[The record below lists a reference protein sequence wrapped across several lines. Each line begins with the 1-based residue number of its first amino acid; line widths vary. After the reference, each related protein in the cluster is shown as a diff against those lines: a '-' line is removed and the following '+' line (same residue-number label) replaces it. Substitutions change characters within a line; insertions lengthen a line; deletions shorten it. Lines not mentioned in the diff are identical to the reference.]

1 MKILHIFILF
11 ILFVSLQTFG
21 FAQSNASQ
29 QSVSSNTVCSASS
42 EPAYPLHTVGRWIV
56 DANNQRVKLH
66 GVAWYG
72 AESTDFVV
80 AGLQLAD
87 LHLIAKRIRCM
98 GFNVVRLPWSNQMY
112 ESNPVVGDY
121 ALTVNPELQGMH
133 ALDIFDRVVKSL
145 TDAGLMVIL
154 DNHNS
159 NAEFCCGNDGN
170 TLWYNAQYPQSSWI
184 ADWQGMTRRYINNP
198 RVIGADLR
206 NEPRINATWG
216 GNPSTDWHAA
226 AQLGGN
232 AVLQVNPALLII
244 VEGVNYALNLTGV
257 ASLPIQLNVPN
268 RLVYSA
274 HDYSF
279 DHHGLQ
285 SYTDLEQELNH
296 NWGYIINP
304 GHTYTAPVWVGEF
317 GNCHTR
323 SICIS
328 DNSPSSG
335 GFWFQSLR
343 TYLAQYDIDWA
354 YWAVNGTESTGSRR
368 VYGSEETYGVLN
380 PYWNAPVVPSE
391 LDPFPVLNTLGAL
404 QAIMQPNQGPGLQ
417 SDYPPAVALTNP
429 LPGATFMLNSPIRIS
444 ADASLRT
451 DSHDRITSV
460 DFFANQKKLGSVT
473 TPPYTF
479 TWNNARPGQYDVSA
493 LVHTSEGADSTQSS
507 QHIAVNVVD
516 YAAYKTH
523 YGQSISINF
532 VSYNAI
538 PMTPAEVAGI
548 IPLSNWNQANGNSG
562 TLQHLLNEQGVA
574 TSTIVQWASHNT
586 YYLNIPDTPGNFRMM
601 RGYQDNTN
609 TIPTTIEV
617 SGLPHSMRR
626 FNVIVYFDGA
636 NTAADGVCCGGATR
650 SANYRIQTLQNGK
663 RLSGCGEP
671 IREGTIISGVDF
683 KTADFSGVFTQASG
697 DANGNYVVFQ
707 DCVGDGF
714 RLLPVHGGSTDN
726 QYRAPVNGIQILSV
740 PWIEVQ
746 ATMRNTPDGPVITG
760 NTYGNRAPIDVDSGI
775 YRLVDTV
782 KKVIIVSGS
791 FHLDNNG
798 AFTVPVQKQ
807 IPPGSYQ
814 LTVEAVD
821 VSGRRG
827 STTQTVTFP

>member
-1 MKILHIFILF
+1 MKTRRVFILL
-11 ILFVSLQTFG
+11 ILVVSVWSCG
-21 FAQSNASQ
+21 FAQSNLSQ
-29 QSVSSNTVCSASS
+29 PPVSSRTVCSSSS
-42 EPAYPLHTVGRWIV
+42 EPAYPLHTVDRWIV
-56 DANNQRVKLH
+56 DANGQRVKLH
-66 GVAWYG
+66 GVSWYG
-72 AESTDFVV
+72 TESTDFVV

-87 LHLIAKRIRCM
+87 LHLIAQRIRCM
-98 GFNVVRLPWSNQMY
+98 GFNVIRLPWSNQMY
-112 ESNPVVGDY
+112 ESNPIVGDY
-121 ALTVNPELQGMH
+121 ALTANPELQGMH
-133 ALDIFDRVVKSL
+133 ALDIFDRVVQSL
-145 TDAGLMVIL
+145 TDEGLMVIL

-198 RVIGADLR
+198 RVIGTDLR

-216 GNPSTDWHAA
+216 GSPSTDWHAA

-244 VEGVNYALNLTGV
+244 VEGVNYALDLTGV
-257 ASLPIQLNVPN
+257 ANLPVQLSAPN

-296 NWGYIINP
+296 NWGYILTP

-317 GNCHTR
+317 GNCHTQ

-328 DNSPSSG
+328 DNSPGSG
-335 GFWFQSLR
+335 GFWFQSFR
-343 TYLAQYDIDWA
+343 AYLAQYDIDWA

-380 PYWNAPVVPSE
+380 PYWDAPVVPSE
-391 LDPFPVLNTLGAL
+391 LDPFPVLNTLETL
-404 QAIMQPNQGPGLQ
+404 QSVMQPIQGPGLQ
-417 SDYPPAVALTNP
+417 EDYPPSVALTSP
-429 LPGATFMLNSPIRIS
+429 LPGSIFMLNSPIRIS

-451 DSHDRITSV
+451 DSPDRITSV

-479 TWNNARPGQYDVSA
+479 TWNNARPGQYAVSA
-493 LVHTSEGADSTQSS
+493 LVHTSKRADSAQSS
-507 QHIAVNVVD
+507 QPISINVVD
-516 YAAYKTH
+516 YAAHKMH

-532 VSYNAI
+532 VGKTI
-538 PMTPAEVAGI
+538 PMSPTEIAGI
-548 IPLSNWNQANGNSG
+548 VPLSNWNQANGNSG
-562 TLQHLLNEQGVA
+562 TLPQLMNEQGVA
-574 TSTIVQWASHNT
+574 TSTIVQWTSHNT

-609 TIPTTIEV
+609 TVPTTIEV
-617 SGLPHSMRR
+617 SGLPHSMHR
-626 FNVIVYFDGA
+626 FNVVIYFDDA
-636 NTAADGVCCGGATR
+636 NTAADGICCGGATR
-650 SANYRIQTLQNGK
+650 SSNCRIQTTLNGK
-663 RLSGCGEP
+663 SLSGCGEP
-671 IREGTIISGVDF
+671 LKEGTIISGVDF
-683 KTADFSGVFTQASG
+683 KTANFIGIFTQTSG
-697 DANGNYVVFQ
+697 DANGNYVVFP

-714 RLLPVHGGSTDN
+714 RLLPVHGGSTDSY
-726 QYRAPVNGIQILSV
+726 YRAPVNGMQILSV

-746 ATMRNTPDGPVITG
+746 AIMRNTPGGPVITG
-760 NTYGNRAPIDVDSGI
+760 NTYGNRVPIDVDSGI

-782 KKVIIVSGS
+782 KKIIIVSGS
-791 FHLDNNG
+791 FHLEKNG
-798 AFTVPVQKQ
+798 AFAVPVREK

-814 LTVEAVD
+814 LTVEVAD
-821 VSGRRG
+821 GNGRSG